1 MNERCYSAPQ
11 PCRAPQPTPGQNTEY
26 APLARFFATER
37 KGTALVQCWQ
47 VIAQDKGR
55 SPMSSRAALP
65 DQYLCL
71 CELSGFPHLR
81 VRTQQTAGWADGRDR
96 LIRIPNRWSSNPPT
110 LLTRARCMVACLM
123 SRPCVRC
130 AENSEREKQRR
141 RLRAMPDERSSSDIR
156 EWPCRI
162 PCPYQV

>member
-1 MNERCYSAPQ
+1 
-11 PCRAPQPTPGQNTEY
+11 
-26 APLARFFATER
+26 
-37 KGTALVQCWQ
+37 
-47 VIAQDKGR
+47 
-55 SPMSSRAALP
+55 MSSRAALP

-141 RLRAMPDERSSSDIR
+141 RLRAMPDERSSSDVR

-162 PCPYQV
+162 PCPYQVATVATEAILEEWQSPRNLGRQIRGVWFSGILLYDPYEQFVLCCL